1 MSHAIC
7 LPWNINTPWNLFYH
21 KTCVSLC
28 NICRQNNA
36 EKTSASSHSI
46 LTVTGSWPCDLYIR
60 ASKAVICSTLKCVYL
75 CNVCWQNNNEKTSAS
90 SHSLLTV
97 TGKWPCDLLITASK
111 TVICSTLKCVHLC
124 VMSAGKTTIKNI
136 SVLPQPP
143 YSDRRLTLWLTHQSV
158 QGCNHGLGKVFCL
171 LATGKVETIH
181 LTIVAPLME
190 GWGGL
195 VVLQPFQD
203 GTVYHHLKQ
212 AQGCYTSCSSGT
224 IQWDPKERGRLTWKL
239 RTFCIFYYAACFGRL
254 LVQCP
259 GNRSA
264 FFASN
269 LSVSPC
275 LGIHSLPMKRWKNR
289 LACVKMAAPTSLFF
303 LTFKH
308 WFFFF

>member
-1 MSHAIC
+1 MSHEIC

-36 EKTSASSHSI
+36 EKTSVSSHSI
-46 LTVTGSWPCDLYIR
+46 LTVIGSGPCDLHIR

-75 CNVCWQNNNEKTSAS
+75 CVA
-90 SHSLLTV
+90 
-97 TGKWPCDLLITASK
+97 
-111 TVICSTLKCVHLC
+111 
-124 VMSAGKTTIKNI
+124 SAGKTTMKNI
-136 SVLPQPP
+136 SILPQPP

-158 QGCNHGLGKVFCL
+158 QGCNHGLGEVFCL

-239 RTFCIFYYAACFGRL
+239 RTFCIFYYMLPVLEGCSFNVQVTEVLFL
-254 LVQCP
+254 LQIW
-259 GNRSA
+259 
-264 FFASN
+264 
-269 LSVSPC
+269 VSHHA
-275 LGIHSLPMKRWKNR
+275 LAVLSLPMKRWKNR
-289 LACVKMAAPTSLFF
+289 LACVTDLVKMQCPQFF
-303 LTFKH
+303 LNFKH
-308 WFFFF
+308 WFFFKTWFWWI